1 MRKGWILKLDDI
13 GSVPSECWGETDVG
27 NSPELTHKIKELC
40 SEELDFDSLNLPLF
54 GLHELILKKR
64 RKIEKKQ
71 STRR

>member
-1 MRKGWILKLDDI
+1 MRKGVLLTLHEL
-13 GSVPSECWGETDVG
+13 GRVPPECWGETDVG